1 MNQTNTMYHYKR
13 VFIGPPAK
21 RHLSADDGPTL
32 NAVLIAVIFQGIR
45 TSIAKKPNIFVIFW
59 GVRIPPPLDPPMNI
73 VVCTGIIHVK
83 TLVYRH
89 NSF

>member
-59 GVRIPPPLDPPMNI
+59 GVRIPPSGSSHEY
-73 VVCTGIIHVK
+73 CR
-83 TLVYRH
+83 VYWH
-89 NSF
+89 NSCKNARV